1 MQGFVCLCDD
11 DNDNDSDDDTQTTHT
26 RLSRVDGDGLLQY
39 KVPGSCL
46 VELGG
51 VGCRGFWRVP
61 CTCVDPT

>member
-1 MQGFVCLCDD
+1 MCDGDD
-11 DNDNDSDDDTQTTHT
+11 DDDNDSDDDTQTTHT

-39 KVPGSCL
+39 KVLLVVHL